1 MRYPKHP
8 FSPDE
13 SAADARAESP
23 DDRYDVTPD
32 AAPDRGSG
40 TPPPLPRRTGDS
52 GFRPHEQ
59 PGPAS
64 QDSREAADPHGSRPL
79 APRPGAEP
87 LDSWA
92 HEDPQLAWVA
102 VPPQDG
108 TQDSS
113 VPVDPQEAERAWPP
127 SAPADEPQEPWAQG
141 NAACPADA
149 PAADEPQEPWAQ
161 GNYRPACPA
170 DAPAADERQEAWAQG
185 NYRPACPADAPAAD
199 EPHEP
204 WAQGN
209 YRPACPADA
218 PVADQ
223 PAERPVAGD
232 RQQVW
237 SDGMSPSGGAQDP
250 WAYADPQ
257 DYRPPETP
265 QEVEPREPWDYG
277 DRGDSWPAEA
287 AGQGSSGEP
296 WDYADAGGDPRTQTP
311 AQGQA
316 QEPWADGDPEGSWD
330 PAQSQPDWAPAPPAQ
345 ADPDTSWTSPGAQQ
359 DWAPAPPVQVD
370 PDTSWTSPGAQ
381 QDWPAPPAQAGP
393 PRESWRPPERPPVAP
408 DEPWLQAPETPR
420 RRVRGWAGR
429 MAALYRGE
437 LSQPESAAAEPRA
450 DRVAAGSGGSAEPEA
465 GPVPAS
471 MGFQDLWESWEP
483 PYDPV
488 GSVSDRVVR
497 PTAPYPE
504 FVRDAEYEDDLWEIP
519 ADPAAAGSGDGGP
532 RRGGQHARS
541 LRRPRR
547 GGGVILA
554 LAAALVIAAG
564 VPIGMLAART
574 LAHHGDLTLKTAPL
588 SASQTAG
595 SARGAATFSALAGP
609 GCPSVTSATVFP
621 YHAPNGDGWHPATA
635 SGSGPCGS
643 SFAFSYLAMVPA
655 NPGEWHDDYSWV
667 FRTGMANP
675 SCTFSLWIPAAPQ
688 ANSNVYYWFSAGGT
702 NANDRIAD
710 FTIDQATHQGLWVT
724 HGPFT
729 FPGGMALIEATDRG
743 EGPPTA
749 TVAVGPV
756 RLTC

>member
-141 NAACPADA
+141 NYRPACPADA

-381 QDWPAPPAQAGP
+381 QDWPAPP
-393 PRESWRPPERPPVAP
+393 
-408 DEPWLQAPETPR
+408 R
-420 RRVRGWAGR
+420 RRARRGNPGGR
-429 MAALYRGE
+429 
-437 LSQPESAAAEPRA
+437 PN
-450 DRVAAGSGGSAEPEA
+450 DRRWRRTSPGCR
-465 GPVPAS
+465 
-471 MGFQDLWESWEP
+471 L
-483 PYDPV
+483 
-488 GSVSDRVVR
+488 RRR
-497 PTAPYPE
+497 P
-504 FVRDAEYEDDLWEIP
+504 
-519 ADPAAAGSGDGGP
+519 DGGC
-532 RRGGQHARS
+532 
-541 LRRPRR
+541 
-547 GGGVILA
+547 V
-554 LAAALVIAAG
+554 
-564 VPIGMLAART
+564 
-574 LAHHGDLTLKTAPL
+574 
-588 SASQTAG
+588 
-595 SARGAATFSALAGP
+595 AGP
-609 GCPSVTSATVFP
+609 GAWRPYTGANCRSPSPQRPSHGP
-621 YHAPNGDGWHPATA
+621 IGWQPGAEGQP
-635 SGSGPCGS
+635 SPRPGP
-643 SFAFSYLAMVPA
+643 FRRR
-655 NPGEWHDDYSWV
+655 WV
-667 FRTGMANP
+667 FRICGNLGSHRTTQLAPFRTG
-675 SCTFSLWIPAAPQ
+675 SCGLRPPIR
-688 ANSNVYYWFSAGGT
+688 NSYGTRNTRMICGKSRPTRRRLGPGTAGRGAGGST
-702 NANDRIAD
+702 REACGGRAG
-710 FTIDQATHQGLWVT
+710 AAAYSWLW
-724 HGPFT
+724 PPRWSSR
-729 FPGGMALIEATDRG
+729 PGFRSACWRPGRWRT
-743 EGPPTA
+743 TA
-749 TVAVGPV
+749 T
-756 RLTC
+756 